1 MFLAGHEPHGQEPE
15 PQWLPGPLEN
25 RPRNHRCLALARR
38 TVEQFALRR
47 PRLASSTAMGTRET
61 RRPAQV
67 SKVTPASRL
76 ISEPRVEFLE
86 SPRIIDAAD
95 EMARRF
101 HPLMLSLNATGV
113 KRIPPFWENYD
124 GEQIQISQSY
134 WRSHVQ
140 EPKTKKSK
148 APVPVIAQLAE
159 RLNLHRLLSGNP
171 VSGLMF
177 PSLEGRPIN
186 LDALAR
192 DVIRPALESQ
202 GLRWYGWHA
211 FRRGLA
217 TNLHR
222 LGVQDKIIQRILRQ
236 SNVAV
241 TQACYIKTADADVV
255 AAMRSLENAPS
266 MHLESTK
273 KTQLM

>member
-113 KRIPPFWENYD
+113 KRIPPEALFAKPSSRAFCFARS
-124 GEQIQISQSY
+124 QIV
-134 WRSHVQ
+134 RV
-140 EPKTKKSK
+140 
-148 APVPVIAQLAE
+148 L
-159 RLNLHRLLSGNP
+159 
-171 VSGLMF
+171 GL
-177 PSLEGRPIN
+177 
-186 LDALAR
+186 
-192 DVIRPALESQ
+192 
-202 GLRWYGWHA
+202 
-211 FRRGLA
+211 
-217 TNLHR
+217 
-222 LGVQDKIIQRILRQ
+222 
-236 SNVAV
+236 
-241 TQACYIKTADADVV
+241 
-255 AAMRSLENAPS
+255 
-266 MHLESTK
+266 
-273 KTQLM
+273 